1 MEWLQKVCD
10 EHKLWLKIMH
20 QFGAKEFSEDY
31 VQDMYIRIAERSS
44 KDKCI
49 KNGKVN
55 KSYIFFVL
63 RNTYINNL
71 RKQRGNNEKGY
82 IKYVYFNPDILKY
95 EENFYIGGKKYSGEI
110 LESENTEIQ
119 LKEIKEEKEAYD
131 ILLYKIHKE
140 MKTWYWYDVMLFS
153 IYVFQDVSIRKLEK
167 ESGISYFSIFH
178 TLKNCKERLKLA
190 IGEDW
195 QDFKNLDYRFIKL

>member
-1 MEWLQKVCD
+1 MSEMEWLTKVCN

-31 VQDMYIRIAERSS
+31 VQDMYIRLAQRSCEE
-44 KDKCI
+44 KCI
-49 KNGKVN
+49 KNGEVN

-63 RNTYINNL
+63 RNTYISNL
-71 RKQRGNNEKGY
+71 RKQRGNREKSYTKFVYLENKNYSCDPGIPKENLLIDV
-82 IKYVYFNPDILKY
+82 IK
-95 EENFYIGGKKYSGEI
+95 
-110 LESENTEIQ
+110 
-119 LKEIKEEKEAYD
+119 EKEAFD
-131 ILLYKIHKE
+131 ILIYKIHKE
-140 MKTWYWYDVMLFS
+140 MQTWNWYDIMLFS
-153 IYVFQDVSIRKLEK
+153 IYVFHDISIRKLEK

>member
-1 MEWLQKVCD
+1 MSKMEWLQKVCD

-110 LESENTEIQ
+110 LESENTEI
-119 LKEIKEEKEAYD
+119 
-131 ILLYKIHKE
+131 
-140 MKTWYWYDVMLFS
+140 
-153 IYVFQDVSIRKLEK
+153 
-167 ESGISYFSIFH
+167 
-178 TLKNCKERLKLA
+178 
-190 IGEDW
+190 
-195 QDFKNLDYRFIKL
+195 